1 MLLPAAV
8 AGMLPRRQAIA
19 RASVSALVAS
29 LPLLYVS
36 LLRPPPAA
44 LAGDTAFWFL
54 MSNCV
59 IAAIVASSD
68 DAGTLL
74 FRSAAADDDHTPCDG
89 GGGGLY
95 GASAGQHPVVP
106 VQAVMV
112 PFPASPQD
120 VPPAVDM
127 NGERVQREV
136 ASAMT
141 SSYSTHHA
149 LPSLIEGEE
158 EEDEDDD
165 AVSEREPSDE
175 TNHPV
180 RRGEKE
186 AVTTTEPTTVKS
198 NTVEV
203 EAQEVEVS
211 QIIPLATIQGG
222 SALAEPGPMSPRVL
236 TSTKSLPEEG
246 PVDVEWPTALMYSR
260 PADEPAQDKGAAAA
274 AREAGFRR
282 SATVGSKPA
291 AEDSEYC
298 QLSDEELN
306 RRVEDF
312 IARFNR
318 EMRRQVEQEAG
329 I

>member
-1 MLLPAAV
+1 MLPAAV

-59 IAAIVASSD
+59 IAAIVATSD

-74 FRSAAADDDHTPCDG
+74 FRSAAADDDHAPCDGGRG
-89 GGGGLY
+89 GGGGLSF
-95 GASAGQHPVVP
+95 ASAVQTPPPVP
-106 VQAVMV
+106 VQTEMMV
-112 PFPASPQD
+112 PFPASPQQD

-127 NGERVQREV
+127 NGGRVQREA
-136 ASAMT
+136 ASAVT

-158 EEDEDDD
+158 EDGD
-165 AVSEREPSDE
+165 AASEPSVVE
-175 TNHPV
+175 INHPV
-180 RRGEKE
+180 RRDEKE
-186 AVTTTEPTTVKS
+186 EVTTDPRTVKGS
-198 NTVEV
+198 TVEV
-203 EAQEVEVS
+203 EAQGEEASDEVIS
-211 QIIPLATIQGG
+211 LATIEEG
-222 SALAEPGPMSPRVL
+222 SELAEPEPWSPRVL
-236 TSTKSLPEEG
+236 RSTKSLPEEEAA
-246 PVDVEWPTALMYSR
+246 DVEWSVPLHSR
-260 PADEPAQDKGAAAA
+260 PADDPAQDKGVVA
-274 AREAGFRR
+274 AREGELRR

-291 AEDSEYC
+291 AEESDEYW

>member
-1 MLLPAAV
+1 MLPAAV

-59 IAAIVASSD
+59 IAAIVATSD

-74 FRSAAADDDHTPCDG
+74 FRSAAAADDPLCDSG
-89 GGGGLY
+89 GRSGGGLYY
-95 GASAGQHPVVP
+95 GASAGQHPVP

-112 PFPASPQD
+112 PFPASPQQD

-127 NGERVQREV
+127 NGGRVQREV
-136 ASAMT
+136 ASAVT
-141 SSYSTHHA
+141 SSYSTNHA

-158 EEDEDDD
+158 EDVDD
-165 AVSEREPSDE
+165 AASEPSVVE

-180 RRGEKE
+180 RRDEKE
-186 AVTTTEPTTVKS
+186 EVATEPSTVKS
-198 NTVEV
+198 NRVEV
-203 EAQEVEVS
+203 EALKEEEDSDEV
-211 QIIPLATIQGG
+211 IPLATIEEG
-222 SALAEPGPMSPRVL
+222 SELAEPEPWSPRVL
-236 TSTKSLPEEG
+236 RSTKSLPEEEAA
-246 PVDVEWPTALMYSR
+246 DVEWPIPPYSR
-260 PADEPAQDKGAAAA
+260 PADETAQDKGVAA
-274 AREAGFRR
+274 AREGGLRR
-282 SATVGSKPA
+282 SATVGSKP
-291 AEDSEYC
+291 EEESEYW